1 MWMSDAARSVTVNA
15 ALLIVGIIVG
25 LTDEKTEKSY
35 KAEALREQQ
44 QSLLDNER
52 EDSSELPHLRDD
64 SSLTAGRK
72 R

>member
-35 KAEALREQQ
+35 KSEALREQQ